1 MTLFQLSG
9 VVLTAVAVFG
19 YINHRFIK
27 MPDNIGTTLVGMAA
41 SLLLFLFGQ
50 YSVALTET
58 AREMVH
64 AIDFSEVVFH
74 GMLPLLLFAG
84 SLHVKLTDLRAQM
97 RPIVLLATAGVAVST
112 AIVGVTLHYVTAFVG
127 VDIPLVYCLL
137 FGALISPT
145 DPIAVMGVLK
155 QAKAS
160 RETETEIAGES
171 LGNDGFG
178 VVVYLLILAVA
189 TGAHEPSAGYIGKL
203 LMLEVGGGIAA
214 GLALGYL
221 VVRVLKGMDSYPVE
235 ILTTLAAVV
244 GGYAAIE
251 SLHMSAPLAMVAL
264 GLYVGNF
271 GAEFAMSEE
280 TREHLYSFWELLDE
294 ILNLVLF
301 GLIGIKLLSLN
312 ITGYHVLVGA
322 LAIPVVLLG
331 RAGSVYSVLRLS
343 QPLTRALAPGRVAIL
358 TWGGL
363 RGAISIALALSLPE
377 FEGRSLLIAATYMA
391 VLFSLLVQAP
401 TLGSLVRRYQ

>member
-1 MTLFQLSG
+1 MTMFQLAG

-27 MPDNIGTTLVGMAA
+27 MPDNIGTTLVGMVA
-41 SLLLFLFGQ
+41 SLLLLAFGHH
-50 YSVALTET
+50 SET
-58 AREMVH
+58 LSAAAQGLVH

-84 SLHVKLTDLRAQM
+84 SLHVKLSDLRAHM

-112 AIVGVTLHYVTAFVG
+112 AIVGFSLHYATAVFG
-127 VDIPLVYCLL
+127 IDIPLVYCLL

-155 QAKAS
+155 QAGAS
-160 RETETEIAGES
+160 RDTETEIAGES

-189 TGAHEPSAGYIGKL
+189 TGAHEPTIGYIGNL
-203 LMLEVGGGIAA
+203 LLLEVVGGIAA
-214 GLALGYL
+214 GLGLGYL
-221 VVRVLKGMDSYPVE
+221 IVRVLKGMDSYPVE

-251 SLHMSAPLAMVAL
+251 SMHMSAPLAMVAL

-271 GAEFAMSEE
+271 GAEFAMSDE

-312 ITGYHVLVGA
+312 VTGYHVLVGA

-331 RAGSVYSVLRLS
+331 RVGSVYGVLRLS
-343 QPLTRALAPGRVAIL
+343 QPRTQGLAPGRVAIL

-363 RGAISIALALSLPE
+363 RGAISVALALSLPD
-377 FEGRSLLIAATYMA
+377 FESRSLLIAATYVV

-401 TLGSLVRRYQ
+401 SLGRLVRHYK